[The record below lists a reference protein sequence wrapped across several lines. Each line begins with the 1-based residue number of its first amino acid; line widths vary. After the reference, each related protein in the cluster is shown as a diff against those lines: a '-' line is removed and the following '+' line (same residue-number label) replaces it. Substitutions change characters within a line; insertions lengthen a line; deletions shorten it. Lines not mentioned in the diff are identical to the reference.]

1 MPSSRTCIHT
11 HTHTH
16 THTHNGN
23 HYSALKK
30 NKTLPFVATRMDLEG
45 TMLSE
50 ISKRK
55 TNTICGTKTTTK
67 DRAQRY
73 REQIGGC
80 QRWGSLGVGGE

>member
-1 MPSSRTCIHT
+1 M
-11 HTHTH
+11 
-16 THTHNGN
+16 
-23 HYSALKK
+23 A
-30 NKTLPFVATRMDLEG
+30 TLMDLEG

-73 REQIGGC
+73 REQIDGC
-80 QRWGSLGVGGE
+80 QRWGSLGVGGK